1 MKKTTLLFAFTIAA
15 LAVAQAADNQKSCR
29 VTQAPVPE
37 FVPPAPFPGPP
48 ADRFYLGTKELW
60 ASLWAGPWHGLPT
73 DQGYRVKFPWF
84 AVDIGREETE
94 RAAISVTGRRLDAPA
109 GPLLVEGPN
118 VGMLP
123 DYSFYA
129 SALVFPTEGC
139 WEITAKGRDRR
150 LTFVVWVS
158 K

>member
-1 MKKTTLLFAFTIAA
+1 
-15 LAVAQAADNQKSCR
+15 
-29 VTQAPVPE
+29 
-37 FVPPAPFPGPP
+37 
-48 ADRFYLGTKELW
+48 
-60 ASLWAGPWHGLPT
+60 
-73 DQGYRVKFPWF
+73 VKFPWF
-84 AVDIGREETE
+84 AVDIGRDETD

-123 DYSFYA
+123 DYWFYA

-139 WEITAKGRDRR
+139 WEITAKRRDRR
-150 LTFVVWVS
+150 LTFVVWVG